1 MLLVIARENADMGN
15 TFLQVLEEKL
25 KQLDEQRETLLKLIA
40 YEGGEGLVNRAPSNI
55 TSSSS
60 ISGRIVNAVIELIH
74 KNGRQAR
81 TDEILAYIEEKKL
94 SLGDT
99 KNKEASLAA
108 ILSQEVAK
116 KSARLR
122 RVERGV
128 YDLK

>member
-1 MLLVIARENADMGN
+1 MEN
-15 TFLQVLEEKL
+15 TYLQALEEKL
-25 KQLDEQRETLLKLIA
+25 KQLDEQREALLKLIA
-40 YEGGEGLVNRAPSNI
+40 FEGGDVAVNRPSKNI
-55 TSSSS
+55 TSTSS

-74 KNGRQAR
+74 KNGRQVR
-81 TDEILAYIEEKKL
+81 TEEILACIEEKKL